1 MICPRALV
9 EEKFHRISATEK
21 TLFVLVLWDFDLD
34 LLIDK
39 STFFWIPLVS
49 KLAVWPTVMR
59 AMLVTPVAP
68 LIPIVIGHTMEL
80 NSFGS
85 V

>member
-1 MICPRALV
+1 
-9 EEKFHRISATEK
+9 
-21 TLFVLVLWDFDLD
+21 
-34 LLIDK
+34 
-39 STFFWIPLVS
+39 
-49 KLAVWPTVMR
+49 MR